1 MQTLDFSSTLA
12 LLPILDWLALGV
24 LTLTVVLGAWR
35 GLLYGVISVCGW
47 VGAFLLAGQFGQAV
61 GTLLP
66 LDLPDARVRAAV
78 GAALVFVVVLF
89 ASGAAAHLVR
99 RLAAAAGM
107 RPVDRILGAAFG
119 ALQAVLLGLVLVVML
134 GPSPVSLLPA
144 WKEAHSVRLLQQL
157 WVQIAPLFPALP
169 QPTPPQAAPE
179 KAAPAGA
186 PSGAAAPAAPA
197 APVAPVMP
205 GMPAVP
211 AASETVSA
219 PLVPVEVPESR

>member
-12 LLPILDWLALGV
+12 LLPLLDWLALGV
-24 LTLTVVLGAWR
+24 LALALAMGAWR

-47 VGAFLLAGQFGQAV
+47 VGAFLFAGQFGQAV

-66 LDLPDARVRAAV
+66 LDADARVRAAV

-89 ASGAAAHLVR
+89 ASVAAAHLVR

-107 RPVDRILGAAFG
+107 RPVDRILGAVFG

-186 PSGAAAPAAPA
+186 PAGAASPAAPA
-197 APVAPVMP
+197 ASEI
-205 GMPAVP
+205 VP
-211 AASETVSA
+211 A
-219 PLVPVEVPESR
+219 PLLQPVEVPGNT

>member
-12 LLPILDWLALGV
+12 LLPLRDWLALGV
-24 LTLTVVLGAWR
+24 LALAMAMGAWR

-61 GTLLP
+61 GSMLP
-66 LDLPDARVRAAV
+66 LDADARVRAAV
-78 GAALVFVVVLF
+78 GAALIFVVVLF

-107 RPVDRILGAAFG
+107 RPVDRILGTAFG

-134 GPSPVSLLPA
+134 GPSPVSLLPV

-157 WVQIAPLFPALP
+157 WVQIAPMFPSLP
-169 QPTPPQAAPE
+169 QPTPPQSAPE

-186 PSGAAAPAAPA
+186 PASAAMPAASATPT
-197 APVAPVMP
+197 PT
-205 GMPAVP
+205 P
-211 AASETVSA
+211 AASETVPPA
-219 PLVPVEVPESR
+219 LHPVEVRDSP